1 MSDGNNFLNKNF
13 LRLALKIDEIASK
26 ELPEA
31 ETLKMLNDALTATL
45 EIFNASFIVGKD
57 VGKVNVV
64 KSFWEVL
71 KNVVNNMVIEKEEK
85 ENGNNNK
92 KDKKDKKSK

>member
-13 LRLALKIDEIASK
+13 LRLALKIDEMASE
-26 ELPEA
+26 ELPEE

-45 EIFNASFIVGKD
+45 EILNTSFIVGKD
-57 VGKVNVV
+57 AGKVNVV

-71 KNVVNNMVIEKEEK
+71 KNVVNNMVIEKEGK
-85 ENGNNNK
+85 GNGNDNK
-92 KDKKDKKSK
+92 KEKKDKKSK